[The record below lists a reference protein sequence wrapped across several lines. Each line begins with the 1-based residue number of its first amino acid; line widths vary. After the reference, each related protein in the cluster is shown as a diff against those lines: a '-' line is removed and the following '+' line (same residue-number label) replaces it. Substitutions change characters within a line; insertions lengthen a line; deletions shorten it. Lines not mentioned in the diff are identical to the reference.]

1 MKINGQFVTPVPPA
15 SLLAL
20 PLRFAAFEDG
30 PSSWAAIG
38 GLRNVRRDDAGVI
51 RAVFT
56 PPHAVVPIPLQV
68 TITVQRATADG
79 ALLHVHGRRGP
90 HVVDVALTVDFTGEP
105 GGTRVSWAADLAI
118 RGPAAGV
125 GQRVARDLARAA
137 ISDVLHQA
145 AAAA

>member
-1 MKINGQFVTPVPPA
+1 MKINGQFVTPVSPA

-20 PLRFAAFEDG
+20 QDG
-30 PSSWAAIG
+30 PSSWAEVG
-38 GLRNVRRDDAGVI
+38 SLSNVRRDGAGVF

-56 PPHAVVPIPLQV
+56 PPHAVVPIPFQV
-68 TITVQRATADG
+68 TISVQRAAADG

-90 HVVDVALTVDFTGEP
+90 NAVDVALTVDLTDEP
-105 GGTRVSWAADLAI
+105 GGMRVTWAADLAI

-125 GQRVARDLARAA
+125 GQRVARDLATAA
-137 ISDVLHQA
+137 IGDVLHQA

>member
-1 MKINGQFVTPVPPA
+1 MKINGQFVTPVSPA

-20 PLRFAAFEDG
+20 QDG
-30 PSSWAAIG
+30 PGSLAEVGS
-38 GLRNVRRDDAGVI
+38 LSNVRRDDAGVI

-56 PPHAVVPIPLQV
+56 PPHAVLPIPLQI
-68 TITVQRATADG
+68 TITVQRAAADG

-90 HVVDVALTVDFTGEP
+90 HAVDVALTVDLSDDP

-125 GQRVARDLARAA
+125 GQRVARDLASAA

>member
-1 MKINGQFVTPVPPA
+1 MKINGHFVTPVSPA
-15 SLLAL
+15 ALLAL
-20 PLRFAAFEDG
+20 RDG
-30 PSSWAAIG
+30 PGTWAEVG
-38 GLRNVRRDDAGVI
+38 SLSDVRRDGAGVF

-68 TITVQRATADG
+68 TITVQRAAADG

-90 HVVDVALTVDFTGEP
+90 HAVDVALTVDFSDEP

-125 GQRVARDLARAA
+125 GQRVARDLASAA

>member
-1 MKINGQFVTPVPPA
+1 MKINGQFVTAVSPA
-15 SLLAL
+15 SLLAF
-20 PLRFAAFEDG
+20 RDG
-30 PSSWAAIG
+30 PSSWAAVG
-38 GLRNVRRDDAGVI
+38 SLSNVRRDDAGVF

-56 PPHAVVPIPLQV
+56 PPHAVVPFPLQV
-68 TITVQRATADG
+68 TITVQRVTADG
-79 ALLHVHGRRGP
+79 ALLSVHGRRGP
-90 HVVDVALTVDFTGEP
+90 HAVDVVLTVDLTDEP

-125 GQRVARDLARAA
+125 GQRVARDLASAA

>member
-1 MKINGQFVTPVPPA
+1 MKINGQFVTPISPA

-20 PLRFAAFEDG
+20 RDG
-30 PSSWAAIG
+30 PGSWAAVG
-38 GLRNVRRDDAGVI
+38 SLRDVRRDDAGAF

-90 HVVDVALTVDFTGEP
+90 HAVDVALTVDLSDEP

-125 GQRVARDLARAA
+125 GQRVARDLASAA

>member
-1 MKINGQFVTPVPPA
+1 MKINGQFVTPVSPA

-20 PLRFAAFEDG
+20 PLRFAALGDG
-30 PSSWAAIG
+30 PSSWAAVG
-38 GLRNVRRDDAGVI
+38 SLREVRRDGAGVF

-56 PPHAVVPIPLQV
+56 PPQAVVPIPLQV
-68 TITVQRATADG
+68 TITVQRAAADG
-79 ALLHVHGRRGP
+79 ALLSVHGRRGP
-90 HVVDVALTVDFTGEP
+90 HAVDVALTVDFSDEP

-125 GQRVARDLARAA
+125 GQRVARDLASAA

>member
-1 MKINGQFVTPVPPA
+1 MKINGQFVTPVSPA
-15 SLLAL
+15 SLLT
-20 PLRFAAFEDG
+20 LRDG
-30 PSSWAAIG
+30 PVSWAAVG
-38 GLRNVRRDDAGVI
+38 SLRDVRRDDAGVF

-68 TITVQRATADG
+68 TITVQRAAADG

-90 HVVDVALTVDFTGEP
+90 HAVDVALTVDLSDDP

-125 GQRVARDLARAA
+125 GQRVARDLASAA

>member
-1 MKINGQFVTPVPPA
+1 MKINGQFVTPVSTA

-20 PLRFAAFEDG
+20 RDG
-30 PSSWAAIG
+30 PSSWAPVG
-38 GLRNVRRDDAGVI
+38 SLRDVRRDDAGVF

-68 TITVQRATADG
+68 TITVQRAAADG
-79 ALLHVHGRRGP
+79 ALLYVHGRRGP
-90 HVVDVALTVDFTGEP
+90 HAVDVALTVDLTDEP
-105 GGTRVSWAADLAI
+105 GGTRVSWDADLAI

-125 GQRVARDLARAA
+125 GQRVARDLASAA

>member
-1 MKINGQFVTPVPPA
+1 MKINGQFVTPVSPA

-20 PLRFAAFEDG
+20 PLRFAALGDG
-30 PSSWAAIG
+30 PSSWAAVG
-38 GLRNVRRDDAGVI
+38 SLRDVRRDDAGVF

-68 TITVQRATADG
+68 TITVQRAAADG
-79 ALLHVHGRRGP
+79 ALLYVHGRRGP
-90 HVVDVALTVDFTGEP
+90 HAVDVALTVDLSDEP

-125 GQRVARDLARAA
+125 GQRVARDLASAA

>member
-1 MKINGQFVTPVPPA
+1 MKINGQFVTPVSPA

-20 PLRFAAFEDG
+20 RDG
-30 PSSWAAIG
+30 PSSWAAVG
-38 GLRNVRRDDAGVI
+38 SLSDVRRDDAGVF

-56 PPHAVVPIPLQV
+56 PPHAVVPIPLLL
-68 TITVQRATADG
+68 TITVQRAAADG

-90 HVVDVALTVDFTGEP
+90 HAVDVALTVDFSDELG
-105 GGTRVSWAADLAI
+105 GAAGTRVSWAADLAI

-125 GQRVARDLARAA
+125 GQRVARDLASAA

>member
-1 MKINGQFVTPVPPA
+1 MKINGQFVTPVSPA

-20 PLRFAAFEDG
+20 QDG
-30 PSSWAAIG
+30 QGSWAEVG
-38 GLRNVRRDDAGVI
+38 SLSNVRRDDAGVF

-56 PPHAVVPIPLQV
+56 PPHAVVPIPLQI
-68 TITVQRATADG
+68 TITVQRAAADG

-90 HVVDVALTVDFTGEP
+90 HAVDVALTVDLSDDP

-125 GQRVARDLARAA
+125 GQRVARDLASAA
-137 ISDVLHQA
+137 ISDVIHQA